1 MHVMKFIKREKRKE
15 QVVVR
20 ALHYITLHYITSL
33 RLAWKKLRAFQNAM
47 HFETLFLCER
57 IAQ

>member
-20 ALHYITLHYITSL
+20 ALHYITSL
-33 RLAWKKLRAFQNAM
+33 RLAWKKFMGVSKCDAF
-47 HFETLFLCER
+47 
-57 IAQ
+57 